1 VSVIVMHCIGY
12 TGAMKAEMRRVSE
25 KPVIL
30 ARSIV
35 GKVLE
40 ELL

>member
-1 VSVIVMHCIGY
+1 MHCIGY
-12 TGAMKAEMRRVSE
+12 TAAMKAEVRRIGG